1 MFNII
6 VIALILNPN
15 GGAVT
20 AVYWTTKDQS
30 HQQQRHHNRQNWTHI
45 GINQTS
51 TYCCDNSIAIGI
63 IFVCPHQ
70 YGSVMVVGLIN
81 KRTLNFLSTALMLA
95 SVREASSGLNL
106 TMSSSLAVIRI
117 VGSSWLLLSVLSHY
131 IIIIKCLLHLLR
143 NSRLRKE

>member
-1 MFNII
+1 MISTLITIIMFNII

-63 IFVCPHQ
+63 IFA
-70 YGSVMVVGLIN
+70 LIN
-81 KRTLNFLSTALMLA
+81 M
-95 SVREASSGLNL
+95 VQ
-106 TMSSSLAVIRI
+106 
-117 VGSSWLLLSVLSHY
+117 SWLLASST
-131 IIIIKCLLHLLR
+131 
-143 NSRLRKE
+143 SEP